1 MSERATRTETF
12 LQTAYGEVTLTEEQI
27 YNFAQGVI
35 GLPSITKYG
44 LLPFADSGLF
54 ILQSLEED
62 LSFVLIP
69 AIKVEKE
76 FSFQVDEETVS
87 QLGVQEPSEVVTML
101 IVHIVDGLPYINGK
115 APILVVPSTQR
126 GCQFVINDGN
136 YSVRE
141 PLVMKGP
148 EPC

>member
-1 MSERATRTETF
+1 MSERATRTETV
-12 LQTAYGEVTLTEEQI
+12 LQTAYGEVSLTEEQV
-27 YNFAQGVI
+27 YSFAQGVI
-35 GLPSITKYG
+35 GLPTITKYG
-44 LLPFADSGLF
+44 IVPFADSDLF

-69 AIKVEKE
+69 ALKIEKE
-76 FSFQVDEETVS
+76 FSFHIDEETVS
-87 QLGVQEPSEVVTML
+87 LLGVQEPSEVVTML
-101 IVHIVDGLPYINGK
+101 IVHIVDDLPYINCK
-115 APILVVPSTQR
+115 APILMVPSTQN

-141 PLVMKGP
+141 PLVMKGQ